1 MKKLLF
7 TSILM
12 LCTTMCLAKLPSDS
26 IIIVKM
32 EQIVNIKEAELD
44 SLDNIMPLADTVGE
58 TDTYCDMLDEH
69 EAFTLCRTYKE
80 KKEHFDNYIWLQSL
94 VVSSAIEWLED
105 EDNSFS
111 FNE

>member
-12 LCTTMCLAKLPSDS
+12 LCTIICIADSSSDS
-26 IIIVKM
+26 IIIAKM

-69 EAFTLCRTYKE
+69 KAFTLCNTYKE
-80 KKEHFDNYIWLQSL
+80 KKEHFNNYIWLQSL
-94 VVSSAIEWLED
+94 VVATAIDWLND
-105 EDNSFS
+105 EDNKLSFDK
-111 FNE
+111 

>member
-12 LCTTMCLAKLPSDS
+12 LCTIMCIADSSSDS
-26 IIIVKM
+26 IIIAKM

-69 EAFTLCRTYKE
+69 KAFTLCKTYKE
-80 KKEHFDNYIWLQSL
+80 KKEHFDTYIWLQSL
-94 VVSSAIEWLED
+94 VVNTAIEWLED
-105 EDNSFS
+105 EDNKLSFS
-111 FNE
+111 K

>member
-7 TSILM
+7 ISILM
-12 LCTTMCLAKLPSDS
+12 LCTIMCIADSSSDS
-26 IIIVKM
+26 IIIAKM

-69 EAFTLCRTYKE
+69 EAFTLCSSYKE
-80 KKEHFDNYIWLQSL
+80 KKEHFDSYIWLQSL
-94 VVSSAIEWLED
+94 VVAAAIEWLED
-105 EDNSFS
+105 EDNKLSFS
-111 FNE
+111 K

>member
-12 LCTTMCLAKLPSDS
+12 LCTIMCIADSSSDS
-26 IIIVKM
+26 IIIAKM

-58 TDTYCDMLDEH
+58 SDTYCDMLGEH

-94 VVSSAIEWLED
+94 VVATAIEWLEN
-105 EDNSFS
+105 EDNKLSFS
-111 FNE
+111 E